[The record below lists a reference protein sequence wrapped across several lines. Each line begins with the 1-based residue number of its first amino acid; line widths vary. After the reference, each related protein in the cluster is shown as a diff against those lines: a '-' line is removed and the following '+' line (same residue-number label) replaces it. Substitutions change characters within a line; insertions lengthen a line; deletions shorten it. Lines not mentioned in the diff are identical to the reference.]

1 MESRRKREALRMRR
15 TPRLPPT
22 GGDPVTDYTQA
33 AIEAAACA
41 LYGRYTSN
49 FVAEWED
56 IDDESDEPRSAYLD
70 AAQDAIAVAL
80 PHLRAMIAEEIE
92 ADRWVVETDADP
104 IPSGM
109 AQAFDAFFAGI
120 KAAARIVRGESDG

>member
-1 MESRRKREALRMRR
+1 M
-15 TPRLPPT
+15 
-22 GGDPVTDYTQA
+22 TDHMQA

-49 FVAEWED
+49 FVAEWDD

-80 PHLRAMIAEEIE
+80 PHLRAMIADEIE
-92 ADRWVVETDADP
+92 ADRWKVETDADP

-120 KAAARIVRGESDG
+120 KAAAQIARGESDG